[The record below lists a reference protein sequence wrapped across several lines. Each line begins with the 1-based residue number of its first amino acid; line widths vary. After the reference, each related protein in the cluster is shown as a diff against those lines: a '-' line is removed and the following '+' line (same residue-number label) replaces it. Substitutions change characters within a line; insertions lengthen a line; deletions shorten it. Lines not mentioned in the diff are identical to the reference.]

1 MTIPEIALGALLH
14 DIGKFSQRAHCGN
27 EGLSPQSLGMESSI
41 CPTDW
46 TSKRPTHRHVLYTNE
61 FVENLPFLP
70 EGLDKSRVANLASYH
85 HRPDSSGQKIV
96 SEADCLSSGMERYE
110 TDGEESLAGRRF
122 RRVRLQS
129 VASTVFPSAANA
141 VVPAVF
147 SLTPLTPQD
156 AFPLGSNT
164 NDDLT
169 DQYQALWRRFLP
181 AWAENQCND
190 PVGYVNRAMSILE
203 RYTWCI
209 PSATNTVPDIS
220 LFDHLKTTAAIAV
233 CLFAAGETLKEPF
246 LLVAADLTGIQRY
259 IFDVR
264 QGTGGLARRLRARSF
279 KVAAYT
285 ESISISL
292 LGRLGL
298 PLTQRILFAGGKFH
312 LLLPNSANVRDQLN
326 AVKREVARWLF
337 DNSSGE
343 VGLAMEAIPLGQVG
357 LENFSDSVSRL
368 NARLREARDRAGE
381 GVLFQSGTWEPS
393 EFVLPEL
400 TLSEGQELC
409 ECCRLKSAPEREHH
423 DDVAYICDDCFAE
436 EQVGRRLPSARYVV
450 FYPDGSGRNRAPI
463 GSFELL
469 DSKTQPH
476 GMAQLLVDLEG
487 ESQGDSRWSITG
499 AFRGRHI
506 PHDPVTGD
514 AVTFADLA
522 RKSTGREAL
531 ACLKMDVDNLGY
543 LFSQGLKDRTPEA
556 KEPDGWR
563 DRASIS
569 RVATL
574 SRTLDVFF
582 AGHLEAL
589 LRAEFDD
596 VYLLYSG
603 GDDLAAVGPW
613 NRIFDL
619 TLRIRDDVRRF
630 TGGNPAWSLSAGIA
644 VVNPRVPVLLVVEE
658 AEKLLGASKTIGGSG
673 VEPWPL
679 PKNKPRGEPQKGRI
693 TALGTSIPWSQ
704 YGEVL
709 NQARRLLG
717 WLQDETLRTAQVRRL
732 LHFAEMAREYQH
744 THDTNYLQYAP
755 LLVRELRRNWQG
767 ANQREAREWAAQLT
781 VIESETMKSAR
792 FICEYA
798 LYGNRTQKREDV

>member
-1 MTIPEIALGALLH
+1 MTTLEIALGALLH
-14 DIGKFSQRAHCGN
+14 DIGKFSQRAHRN
-27 EGLSPQSLGMESSI
+27 KEGLGPQSLGIESSI

-46 TSKRPTHRHVLYTNE
+46 NSKLPTHQHVLYTNE

-85 HRPDSSGQKIV
+85 HRPDSPEQKIIT
-96 SEADCLSSGMERYE
+96 EADRLSSGMERYDA
-110 TDGEESLAGRRF
+110 DGEGASGGRRF

-129 VASTVFPSAANA
+129 VASTVFPSAAKA
-141 VVPAVF
+141 APPAVF
-147 SLTPLTPQD
+147 SLTPLTPKD
-156 AFPLGSNT
+156 AFPLGSGT

-190 PVGYVNRAMSILE
+190 PVGFINRAMSILE
-203 RYTWCI
+203 RHTWCI
-209 PSATNTVPDIS
+209 PSATNAVPDIS

-233 CLFAAGETLKEPF
+233 CLAKADEKSKEPF

-285 ESISISL
+285 ESISIAL

-298 PLTQRILFAGGKFH
+298 PLAQRILFAGGKFH
-312 LLLPNSANVRDQLN
+312 LLLPNSASVRDQLN

-343 VGLAMEAIPLGQVG
+343 VGLAMEAVPLGQAG
-357 LENFSDSVSRL
+357 LENLSDSVSRL

-381 GVLFQSGTWEPS
+381 GVLFQSGAWEPS

-400 TLSEGQELC
+400 TLSEGMALC
-409 ECCRLKSAPEREHH
+409 ECCRMKSAPEREHH
-423 DDVAYICDDCFAE
+423 DDVSHICDDCFAE
-436 EQVGRRLPSARYVV
+436 EQVGRRLPAARYVA
-450 FYPDGSGRNRAPI
+450 FYSDSSGRNRTPI

-469 DSKTQPH
+469 EARAQPQ
-476 GMAQLLVDLEG
+476 GTAQLLLDLEG
-487 ESQGDSRWSITG
+487 ESLGDSRWPITG

-506 PHDPVTGD
+506 PHDPATD
-514 AVTFADLA
+514 HAITFQDLA

-543 LFSQGLKDRTPEA
+543 LFSQGLKDHTPEGA
-556 KEPDGWR
+556 ATGDVR
-563 DRASIS
+563 DRTSIS

-603 GDDLAAVGPW
+603 GDDVAAVGPW

-619 TLRIRDDVRRF
+619 ALRIRQDFARF
-630 TGGNPAWSLSAGIA
+630 TGANPAWSLSGGIA
-644 VVNPRVPVLLVVEE
+644 VVNPRVPVLLAVEE
-658 AEKLLGASKTIGGSG
+658 AEKLLEASKTIGGPG

-693 TALGTSIPWSQ
+693 TAFGTSIPWGH

-709 NQARRLLG
+709 GQARRLLG

-732 LHFAEMAREYQH
+732 LHFAEMAREYQR
-744 THDTNYLQYAP
+744 TGDTGYLQYAP

-767 ANQREAREWAAQLT
+767 ANQREAHQWAAQLT

-792 FICEYA
+792 FVCEYA
-798 LYGNRTQKREDV
+798 LYGNRTQKREDM